1 MLIHVST
8 RLQRKTRQTC
18 NSFSLFPF
26 QEVCLTY
33 FALFYYFFYFWNVR
47 GGGCTPRNPPLDSPM
62 WLKHSVVITDRHIV
76 VGYMLWKVYV
86 VHAFL
91 QSNFVVWKNEKKRKC
106 YEWKFSM
113 RQYIYLLSKIMYMDV
128 QQLLRYDAI

>member
-1 MLIHVST
+1 MPDFMGRFPGVEMPCHNRCAAGQNPSLFLSSKEQNFVALKSLMFLCGSGADREIFQRGLGWLRRKIFKEKCLLIHVST

-47 GGGCTPRNPPLDSPM
+47 GGGVAHPVTPL
-62 WLKHSVVITDRHIV
+62 
-76 VGYMLWKVYV
+76 
-86 VHAFL
+86 
-91 QSNFVVWKNEKKRKC
+91 
-106 YEWKFSM
+106 
-113 RQYIYLLSKIMYMDV
+113 
-128 QQLLRYDAI
+128 